1 MRMHG
6 RSRRTGTLLSLG
18 LSFALAFSGGCMVH
32 REIAAGNYRL
42 EGVFQREDP
51 LLVLR
56 DSDDGHKRSKALA
69 RLKEPLQNGGTREEQ
84 DLYLKILVQTAKED
98 REPLCRMAAVR
109 TLGSYK
115 DPRAARTL
123 EEVYQLRLPFTP
135 DMNSVLRQQAL
146 AGLEQTGDPEARHLL
161 IRVARQPGSPTES
174 SLADRQQTLDERLTA
189 VRGLARYHQ
198 YDAIDALV
206 HVLENE
212 KDVALKDRAHRSLRE
227 ATGRELPP
235 EPRLWRQLL
244 NDPNS
249 PELAA
254 QEPNFIQRVVGL
266 K

>member
-1 MRMHG
+1 MLS
-6 RSRRTGTLLSLG
+6 RSRNSGALGILG
-18 LSFALAFSGGCMVH
+18 LSCLLAAGSGCSLH

-42 EGVFQREDP
+42 EGVFTREEP
-51 LLVLR
+51 LVVLR
-56 DSDDGHKRSKALA
+56 DSTDGYKRAKALA
-69 RLKEPLQNGGTREEQ
+69 RLEEPLENGGNREEQ
-84 DLYLKILVQTAKED
+84 ELYLKILTQTAKED

-109 TLGSYK
+109 TLGTYK

-189 VRGLARYHQ
+189 VRGLGRYNQ

-212 KDVALKDRAHRSLRE
+212 KDAALKDRAHQSLRQ

-254 QEPNFIQRVVGL
+254 QEPNLIQRVVGL